1 MKRSPMRLPAIVL
14 AFVLPL
20 SGAAPIVTIALPV
33 HAQTTGTTP
42 SADALK
48 KEGDDAMDDLRYADA
63 LAAYEKAYALTPTP
77 VLLYNQARALQALNR
92 HPEALDMFE
101 KFSVQAPPELK
112 AKVPQLAELIADE
125 RARVSTATIVCNV
138 AGARVLVRE
147 RLVATTPLEG
157 PLRVSAGKGFVD
169 VIAEGY
175 EPYRKELEFPGGDSV
190 RIEVELLPKDK
201 AGVLVVR
208 ALPNSHV
215 FVDGKAAGNPPTETI
230 VVAGPHHVRVSLDDY
245 DDAETTTVVAV
256 GMRKDVDL
264 EQRKIAPITAKWW
277 FWTGVG
283 AVVITGVVVTAALLT
298 ERRAH
303 SGDTSPGQVGA
314 PLFRF

>member
-1 MKRSPMRLPAIVL
+1 MTRSSMRLPAIVL
-14 AFVLPL
+14 AIVLPL
-20 SGAAPIVTIALPV
+20 SAAVPMLTISLPL
-33 HAQTTGTTP
+33 HADA
-42 SADALK
+42 SATMSAEALK
-48 KEGDDAMDDLRYADA
+48 KQGDDAMDDLRYADA

-77 VLLYNQARALQALNR
+77 ALLYNQARALQALNR

-101 KFSVQAPPELK
+101 RFSAEAPPDLK

-138 AGARVLVRE
+138 PGARVLVRE
-147 RLVATTPLEG
+147 RLVATTPVKG
-157 PLRVSAGKGFVD
+157 PLRVSAGKGFLD
-169 VIAEGY
+169 VIADGY
-175 EPYRKELEFPGGDSV
+175 EPYRKELEFPGGDTV
-190 RIEVELLPKDK
+190 RIEVELRPKDK

-208 ALPNSHV
+208 ALPGSHV
-215 FVDGKAAGNPPTETI
+215 FVDGTAAGNPPTETI
-230 VVAGPHHVRVSLDDY
+230 VVAGSHHVRVTLEGY
-245 DDAETTTVVAV
+245 DDAETTTIV
-256 GMRKDVDL
+256 GVGTRKDVELDL
-264 EQRKIAPITAKWW
+264 RKIAPITAKWW

-283 AVVITGVVVTAALLT
+283 AVVVTGVVVTAALLT